1 MRKNSVFNQENSYL
15 NSWYNITKGFGEFF
29 KERSADLEINPAE
42 AMFLSKI
49 YYNDGISQRE
59 IAHSLIVSEANI
71 TKTFKKLEEKELVY
85 KTIDEDNNA
94 RRNLHLHL
102 TEKGEETFEKCID
115 IFNEFDDI
123 IFIDLTEEEIKNME
137 SSIRKI
143 IDNSLKIAK
152 DK

>member
-29 KERSADLEINPAE
+29 NERGADLEINPAE

-49 YYNDGISQRE
+49 YYKDGISQRE

-94 RRNLHLHL
+94 RRNLHL

>member
-29 KERSADLEINPAE
+29 KERSADLEITPAE
-42 AMFLSKI
+42 AMLLSKI
-49 YYNDGISQRE
+49 YYKDGISQRE

-94 RRNLHLHL
+94 RRNLHL

>member
-15 NSWYNITKGFGEFF
+15 KSWYNITKGFGEFF
-29 KERSADLEINPAE
+29 KERSSDLEINPAE

-49 YYNDGISQRE
+49 YYEDGISQRE

-71 TKTFKKLEEKELVY
+71 TKTFKKLEGKELVY

-94 RRNLHLHL
+94 RRNLHL
-102 TEKGEETFEKCID
+102 TEKGEETFERCID

-123 IFIDLTEEEIKNME
+123 IFKDLTEEEIKNMK

-143 IDNSLKIAK
+143 INNSLRIAK
-152 DK
+152 DE

>member
-29 KERSADLEINPAE
+29 KEKSADLEISPAE

-49 YYNDGISQRE
+49 YYKDGISQRE

-85 KTIDEDNNA
+85 KTVDEDNNA
-94 RRNLHLHL
+94 RRNLHL

-137 SSIRKI
+137 SSMRKI